1 MLLIIH
7 MFSLDLDLGML
18 KKLVLQLSTLDLL
31 CDSAIQLICKLFF
44 FFLLNKRGI
53 LFFFNQN

>member
-53 LFFFNQN
+53 FFFF